1 MPVKV
6 QFLARSGQFEIYRP
20 HLEAALTEAGV
31 AAELGTDF
39 APGEVDYLVYAPH
52 GGALD
57 FTPYV
62 KAKAVLGLWA
72 GVESI
77 ITNPTLTMPYARM
90 VDHGLTEGMVEFV
103 VGHVLRHH
111 LGMDQDICRTEAR
124 WQVHVPPL
132 ARNRRVGVLGLGALG
147 SACAQALAGLNFD
160 VAGWSRRAKE
170 LPGVACFAGDEGLR
184 DVLARSEILVLL
196 LPATPA
202 TENVLNAET
211 LALLPKGAAVVNPG
225 RGALIEDAALLAAL
239 EAGQVGHATLDTF
252 RVEPLP
258 EDHPYWTHPRV
269 TVTPHIASETRPETA
284 AQVIAENIR
293 RGEAGEP
300 FLHLVDKAAGY

>member
-1 MPVKV
+1 MKI
-6 QFLARSGQFEIYRP
+6 QFLARSGQFDVYRP

-147 SACAQALAGLNFD
+147 SACAQALAGLN
-160 VAGWSRRAKE
+160 
-170 LPGVACFAGDEGLR
+170 
-184 DVLARSEILVLL
+184 
-196 LPATPA
+196 
-202 TENVLNAET
+202 
-211 LALLPKGAAVVNPG
+211 
-225 RGALIEDAALLAAL
+225 
-239 EAGQVGHATLDTF
+239 
-252 RVEPLP
+252 
-258 EDHPYWTHPRV
+258 
-269 TVTPHIASETRPETA
+269 
-284 AQVIAENIR
+284 
-293 RGEAGEP
+293 
-300 FLHLVDKAAGY
+300 